1 MLIKKYYNGWL
12 VATLFLLSVFTTLQ
26 ANASLVV
33 CNDGLVNDRAIGEIK
48 KIGKEIKEKTGIFIY
63 LCVKKSINN
72 QKIKIFEN
80 KLSKKLKKPFILL
93 AMAANEQ
100 KVDILTS
107 SQTHNLI
114 DINDILSPF
123 SGTIIPI
130 LTERKGEDKYSAA
143 MLNGYADIA
152 DRVAKKTG
160 IKLNSS
166 IGNTNRIL
174 INILRVI
181 IYGSFLYFVVI
192 YIKRKYFYKREKKS
206 EKSK

>member
-48 KIGKEIKEKTGIFIY
+48 KIGKEIREKTGISIY

>member
-1 MLIKKYYNGWL
+1 VLIKKYYNGWL
-12 VATLFLLSVFTTLQ
+12 VATLFLLSVFTTLH

-48 KIGKEIKEKTGIFIY
+48 KIGKEIREKTGISIY

>member
-1 MLIKKYYNGWL
+1 VLIKKYYNGWL

>member
-12 VATLFLLSVFTTLQ
+12 VATLFLLSVFTTLH

-48 KIGKEIKEKTGIFIY
+48 KIGKEIREKTGISIY

>member
-1 MLIKKYYNGWL
+1 LIKKYYNGWL